1 MIIGVSYDALWEL
14 PGDYAMNVVIRVN
27 DVQEGVKCGGMQAKL
42 DIVKPAKGEDKTLN
56 RYRRYF
62 LKNSASFS

>member
-27 DVQEGVKCGGMQAKL
+27 DVQKGAKCRK
-42 DIVKPAKGEDKTLN
+42 
-56 RYRRYF
+56 
-62 LKNSASFS
+62 ASQVGIS